1 LLPFVLSPARGG
13 CTVKPELSGN
23 DYLRL

>member
-1 LLPFVLSPARGG
+1 LPFVLSPARGG